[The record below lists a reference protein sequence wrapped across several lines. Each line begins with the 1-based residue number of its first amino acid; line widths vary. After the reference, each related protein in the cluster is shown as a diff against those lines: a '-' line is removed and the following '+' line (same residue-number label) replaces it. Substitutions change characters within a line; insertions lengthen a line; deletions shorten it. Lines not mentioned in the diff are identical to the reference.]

1 MAAAPTSVTIR
12 TYQVGFGDCF
22 LLSFHYGARDTR
34 HVLVDFGSSGLP
46 SRRGAGGAV
55 KASDYMPLVAR
66 DVAEVCGSAGLTAVV
81 ASHRHSDHISG
92 FGTDSR
98 TGESG
103 GQIRNLHPKLVM
115 QPWTEDPDAPKA
127 AVRATRESNR
137 SRRSYLAGLTAMQQF
152 AQQVIDLAGR
162 RPRWMGLQLQRQLS
176 FLGMVNIA
184 NESAVRNLIE
194 MGEARGAASE
204 WLRYGSRTRLER
216 LLPGV
221 KVHVLGPPDLTQS
234 RGIKKMRARHP
245 EEYWHLRAAAPAP
258 GRAAAGGSPASR
270 SSGNPALP
278 AEARWFGSRLD
289 RLQGADLLEIVRS
302 LDKQMNNT
310 SLILLFEAC
319 GKRLLFPGDAQ
330 IENWS
335 YALVDAPEAER
346 NRALL
351 AEVDVYKVGHHGSLN
366 ATPRTL
372 LWEGFKARRGRHL
385 HALLSTLPGKHG
397 ATQSKTEVPRRTLLD
412 ALERD
417 TKLQNTVDLPL
428 GARRAPCHILE
439 VTR

>member
-1 MAAAPTSVTIR
+1 VAAAPLSVTIR

-22 LLSFHYGARDTR
+22 LLSFRYGKRDTR

-46 SRRGAGGAV
+46 SRPGAAGGV
-55 KASDYMPLVAR
+55 KASDYMPVVAR
-66 DVAEVCGSAGLTAVV
+66 DIAEVCGSSGLTAVV

-92 FGTDSR
+92 FATDAR

-103 GQIRNLHPKLVM
+103 VQIRNLHPKLIV

-127 AVRATRESNR
+127 AVRATRESSR
-137 SRRSYLAGLTAMQQF
+137 SRRSYVAALTAMQRL
-152 AQQVIDLAGR
+152 AQQVVDLAER
-162 RPRWMGLQLQRQLS
+162 RPRWMGPQLQRQLS

-194 MGEARGAASE
+194 MGEARGSSSE
-204 WLRYGSRTRLER
+204 WLRYGSTTRLER

-234 RGIKKMRARHP
+234 RGIKKMRARHQ
-245 EEYWHLRAAAPAP
+245 EEYWHLRAGPPAT
-258 GRAAAGGSPASR
+258 GRAAAGGSPAR
-270 SSGNPALP
+270 RPAGSPGLP
-278 AEARWFGSRLD
+278 VEARWLGSRLD

-302 LDKQMNNT
+302 LDTQMNNT

-319 GKRLLFPGDAQ
+319 GRRLLFPGDAQ

-372 LWEGFKARRGRHL
+372 LWEGFKARRNRRL

-397 ATQSKTEVPRRTLLD
+397 SAQSKTEVPRRTLLE

-417 TKLQNTVDLPL
+417 TRLTNTVDLPFRA
-428 GARRAPCHILE
+428 GRAPCHVLE